1 MHDIVTRRFRP
12 GDRLVLATHNQGK
25 YRENAA
31 LLAPYG
37 LDVLSAGALGLPEPE
52 ETGES
57 FIANWRGR
65 SVGELFAYT
74 RDFMPPGAGGSL
86 SDAEYLQVTAY
97 LLQANDYPPGN
108 ALDADEALLRA
119 IGID

>member
-1 MHDIVTRRFRP
+1 MHDIVTRRLRP

-52 ETGES
+52 ETGLTFE
-57 FIANWRGR
+57 ANA
-65 SVGELFAYT
+65 VLKAK
-74 RDFMPPGAGGSL
+74 
-86 SDAEYLQVTAY
+86 
-97 LLQANDYPPGN
+97 
-108 ALDADEALLRA
+108 ALGL
-119 IGID
+119 G